1 MWFLVPQRSQLS
13 SRPSKLRLLGHL
25 SSPSCHPKTEQGHAD
40 CSEQKYPCTRMYSVQ
55 RPMKKCVGSMCFYS
69 LPRVYLINKEICTR
83 ILCDDDEFL
92 QAERCREQA
101 GWPKRLQRSTNQKR
115 CQDHRGNLKTWANK
129 P

>member
-1 MWFLVPQRSQLS
+1 MGGLPVV
-13 SRPSKLRLLGHL
+13 LLLCSFHAFTAVVQAQQ
-25 SSPSCHPKTEQGHAD
+25 TEAPGTSVIPLLPPN

-69 LPRVYLINKEICTR
+69 LPRIYLINKEICTR